1 MNAAPCP
8 YGPPKRFPTANY
20 LFFSNE
26 PFAPERL
33 EELEK
38 AFFWNL
44 ILKNRTHKTTYHHRL
59 DDLNALVAAHLPAHR
74 PLEIMDVAVSSGVST
89 AEWVH
94 SLQEGGIEHHML
106 AGDLLV
112 YAWLVRVGRN
122 TRVLVDRSGY
132 PLQLDIAGRAIR
144 TPLRKRDWLRHG
156 PAILAINRILR
167 RITPQ
172 LREMRPD
179 RFLEAPLTL
188 RGVSCRAVELVSRT
202 LRSCAQVQLVE
213 DDILN
218 DHRYAGRF
226 HVVRAANIL
235 SRVYFDDAVLAG
247 MLRNLRSRLAPGG
260 LLIVCRTMDDGV
272 SHASLFSLRAAGRL
286 GVVAR
291 LNEGSEIENL
301 ALGLPRTADTA
312 AYSDRADGSCR
323 R

>member
-1 MNAAPCP
+1 MSGAASA

-26 PFAPERL
+26 PFAPARL

-94 SLQEGGIEHHML
+94 SLQRGGIEHHML

-112 YAWLVRVGRN
+112 YAWLVHVGRN

-132 PLQLDIAGRAIR
+132 ALQLDIGGRAIR
-144 TPLRKRDWLRHG
+144 TPLRKRDWLCHG
-156 PAILAINRILR
+156 AAILAINRILR

-172 LREMRPD
+172 LREMPPD
-179 RFLEAPLTL
+179 RFLEEPLTL
-188 RGVSCRAVELVSRT
+188 RGVSCRPVELVSRA
-202 LRSCAQVQLVE
+202 LRSCAHVELVE

-235 SRVYFDDAVLAG
+235 SRVYFDDAVLAA

-260 LLIVCRTMDDGV
+260 LLIVCRTMDDGI
-272 SHASLFSLRAAGRL
+272 SHASLFCLRATGRFE
-286 GVVAR
+286 VVAR
-291 LNEGSEIENL
+291 LNEGSEIEDL
-301 ALGLPRTADTA
+301 ALGLPHA
-312 AYSDRADGSCR
+312 AVPGARSDRADRSR
-323 R
+323 RG